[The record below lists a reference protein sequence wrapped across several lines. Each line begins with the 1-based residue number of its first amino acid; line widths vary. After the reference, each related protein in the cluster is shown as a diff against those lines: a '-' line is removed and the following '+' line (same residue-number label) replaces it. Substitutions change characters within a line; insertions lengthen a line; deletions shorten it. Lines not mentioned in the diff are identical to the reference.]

1 MRRRFSPA
9 PAPALLA
16 LGLALALLLPALA
29 GFAALAADPA
39 PAGERHVVAYYF
51 HGKLRC
57 KTCVGMEGM
66 ATEVLKTDFPAQLK
80 DRRIDWRVV
89 NYDDEANEHFI
100 KDYQLVGPSLV
111 LVELAGGKQV
121 RYRNLDKIW
130 QLAHQEDEFKQYVRT
145 QIAAFL
151 KQG

>member
-1 MRRRFSPA
+1 MSKR
-9 PAPALLA
+9 ALVPVL
-16 LGLALALLLPALA
+16 LTVLALLSAFVA
-29 GFAALAADPA
+29 ATFAADA
-39 PAGERHVVAYYF
+39 PAAGDRQVVAYYF

-66 ATEVLKTDFPAQLK
+66 TADVLKTDFPAQLK
-80 DRRIDWRVV
+80 DRTIDWRVV

-100 KDYQLVGPSLV
+100 EDFQLVGPSLV
-111 LVELAGGKQV
+111 LVELAGGRQV

-130 QLAHQEDEFKQYVRT
+130 QLAHQEDEFKQYVRV
-145 QIAAFL
+145 QITAFL

>member
-1 MRRRFSPA
+1 MRRRVPLA
-9 PAPALLA
+9 PAAFA
-16 LGLALALLLPALA
+16 LGLALALLFPALA
-29 GFAALAADPA
+29 GLVAFAADPA
-39 PAGERHVVAYYF
+39 PVGGRQVVAYYF

-80 DRRIDWRVV
+80 DRTIDWRVV
-89 NYDDEANEHFI
+89 NYDDSANEHFI
-100 KDYQLVGPSLV
+100 KDYQLVGPAIV

-130 QLAHQEDEFKQYVRT
+130 QLAHEEDEFKQYVRT
-145 QIAAFL
+145 QVAAFL

>member
-1 MRRRFSPA
+1 MSKR
-9 PAPALLA
+9 ALVPVVLTV
-16 LGLALALLLPALA
+16 LALLSAFVA
-29 GFAALAADPA
+29 ASFAADA
-39 PAGERHVVAYYF
+39 PAAGDRQVVAYYF

-66 ATEVLKTDFPAQLK
+66 TADVLKTDFPAQLK
-80 DRRIDWRVV
+80 DRTIDWRVV

-100 KDYQLVGPSLV
+100 EDFQLVGPSLV
-111 LVELAGGKQV
+111 LVELAGGRQV

-130 QLAHQEDEFKQYVRT
+130 QLAHEEDEFKQYVRA
-145 QIAAFL
+145 QITAFL